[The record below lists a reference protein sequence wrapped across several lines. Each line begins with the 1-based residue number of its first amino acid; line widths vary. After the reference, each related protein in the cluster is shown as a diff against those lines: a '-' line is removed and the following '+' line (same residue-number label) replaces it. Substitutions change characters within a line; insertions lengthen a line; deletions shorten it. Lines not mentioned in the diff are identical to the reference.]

1 MTVLHIALM
10 KVLVVNIE
18 GQREFWEMCWN
29 ERDEVEVHIP
39 PVTEGPRWDEAG
51 WLEWRGNV
59 RASPPPNTAAA
70 TVTIP
75 FVVFIS
81 WETWSLSALDRDSR
95 SATSDNYHQGL
106 T

>member
-1 MTVLHIALM
+1 
-10 KVLVVNIE
+10 
-18 GQREFWEMCWN
+18 MCWN
-29 ERDEVEVHIP
+29 ERDEVDGGSRAQVQIP

-51 WLEWRGNV
+51 WDGGGKGGLFPQNIA
-59 RASPPPNTAAA
+59 ASA
-70 TVTIP
+70 TVTIL

-81 WETWSLSALDRDSR
+81 WETRSLSALDRDSR